1 MSSLKGNLGNKK
13 LNDNLVEQYKIS
25 HQNNCQGHEFKMIG
39 IDLICCLKYLSGKKS
54 VWQNRLPILI
64 FALTPKCLNVKS
76 AIIDILKVH

>member
-54 VWQNRLPILI
+54 VWQKQTSEFN
-64 FALTPKCLNVKS
+64 FCL
-76 AIIDILKVH
+76 DP